1 MMQIW
6 DTAGHEKFRTITT
19 SYYRGA
25 HAIVIAFDITDRKS
39 FQQVEKWLSEID
51 KFAKENVLKF
61 IVGNKSDLSAKR
73 TVSREEA
80 EELSIKY
87 RVPYFETSAKENINT
102 TELFEKAALTYVEN
116 YANETNAYK
125 GVNLNSK
132 LLKKNIK
139 NDCC

>member
-1 MMQIW
+1 M
-6 DTAGHEKFRTITT
+6 
-19 SYYRGA
+19 
-25 HAIVIAFDITDRKS
+25 
-39 FQQVEKWLSEID
+39 
-51 KFAKENVLKF
+51 
-61 IVGNKSDLSAKR
+61 GNKSDLSAKR

>member
-25 HAIVIAFDITDRKS
+25 HAIVIVFDITDRKS

-73 TVSREEA
+73 TVSR
-80 EELSIKY
+80 SKY
-87 RVPYFETSAKENINT
+87 GAK
-102 TELFEKAALTYVEN
+102 KA
-116 YANETNAYK
+116 K
-125 GVNLNSK
+125 SGDSK
-132 LLKKNIK
+132 K
-139 NDCC
+139 